1 MYIHIEELNM
11 GDLRKKKV
19 EYFARTEDGDEILLN
34 EEEISTDD
42 QTIEQLR
49 EYIKQFAAQQKKKA
63 KGKKDGQI

>member
-1 MYIHIEELNM
+1 M

-19 EYFARTEDGDEILLN
+19 EYFARTEDGEEILLN

-49 EYIKQFAAQQKKKA
+49 EYIKQFATQQKKKA

>member
-19 EYFARTEDGDEILLN
+19 EYFARTEDGEEILLN

-49 EYIKQFAAQQKKKA
+49 EYIKQFAVQQKKKA